1 MYKFPSNTSKVNITK
16 LNLNKIDSNDNN
28 NYFNNLN
35 LPIPKRRKR
44 YIFGDF
50 VSLVQKYNML
60 HRFIL
65 LKKGIQATSQKFE
78 VEIRRKYKSLKK
90 NNIQNFNFNKYII
103 DIFFSVNFNFNY
115 YERNYQKK
123 INIYRF
129 CQITKK
135 YILLI
140 IFKRIDLFIDL
151 KIKLAIKI
159 QSIIRRF
166 IIQKNFNKWKEKLI
180 IKIVFIQ
187 KYVRRFLI
195 RKKYKGNLVS
205 IIDFIKYN
213 QRMKEYDKNLKKM
226 ILKRNAIR
234 VIENWWEKILE
245 ERKRKELEEEIK
257 KMPEDCQNLYRQFIR
272 LGKQTKIVK
281 RDMKEF
287 MKKKIG
293 FVP

>member
-1 MYKFPSNTSKVNITK
+1 M
-16 LNLNKIDSNDNN
+16 
-28 NYFNNLN
+28 
-35 LPIPKRRKR
+35 
-44 YIFGDF
+44 
-50 VSLVQKYNML
+50 
-60 HRFIL
+60 
-65 LKKGIQATSQKFE
+65 
-78 VEIRRKYKSLKK
+78 
-90 NNIQNFNFNKYII
+90 
-103 DIFFSVNFNFNY
+103 
-115 YERNYQKK
+115 
-123 INIYRF
+123 
-129 CQITKK
+129 
-135 YILLI
+135 
-140 IFKRIDLFIDL
+140 
-151 KIKLAIKI
+151 
-159 QSIIRRF
+159 
-166 IIQKNFNKWKEKLI
+166 
-180 IKIVFIQ
+180 FIQ

-245 ERKRKELEEEIK
+245 ERKKKELEEEIK